1 MSVGLLVLLAEEPD
15 WQSTNRP
22 VSLMDTGPPPDVRNV
37 FMDEEKCRRRRRRR
51 ELEGGGEGHTL
62 YISPRNSE

>member
-1 MSVGLLVLLAEEPD
+1 
-15 WQSTNRP
+15 
-22 VSLMDTGPPPDVRNV
+22 MDTGPPPDVRNV